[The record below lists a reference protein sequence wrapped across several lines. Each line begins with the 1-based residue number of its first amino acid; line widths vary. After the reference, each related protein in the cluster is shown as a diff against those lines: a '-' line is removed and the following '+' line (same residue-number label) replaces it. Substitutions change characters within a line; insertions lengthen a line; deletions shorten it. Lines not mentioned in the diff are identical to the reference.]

1 MMPNQ
6 GAFDDLLAAQH
17 DLEAAM
23 LEQLWGQWRLIGAG
37 AATRTA
43 AAFTP
48 AMVDPEA
55 LVLASLLYVT
65 REPRLG
71 DLIADWVTQNVDLL
85 SVQRI
90 RNLWPAYP
98 GALHELLGGRLAWLA
113 EIATKDGGDPRWRPL
128 RLPASAR
135 DPIPLRSGGTRAVR
149 APVATPPCLMLALRL
164 GLGVSAKADI
174 VAFLLGRRAPHPVR
188 EIAQGV
194 GYTISAVR
202 RGVEELA
209 EAGWVEQRPGQPAQ
223 YRAHWSRW
231 QGVLGVSEAERP
243 RWASW
248 HQRFV
253 LVAALGGFCEHLAR
267 AIEGSPPAPSAV
279 GTELRVLLEGHRA
292 VLGELEVASWGA
304 HQPVRDWVAMGAEV
318 MRGMGRGMG

>member
-1 MMPNQ
+1 MPNQ

-113 EIATKDGGDPRWRPL
+113 EIAAKDGGDPRWRPL
-128 RLPASAR
+128 RLPASAL

-149 APVATPPCLMLALRL
+149 APVATPPCLMLALRS
-164 GLGVSAKADI
+164 GLGVNAKADI

-194 GYTISAVR
+194 GYAVSAVR
-202 RGVEELA
+202 RGVE
-209 EAGWVEQRPGQPAQ
+209 
-223 YRAHWSRW
+223 
-231 QGVLGVSEAERP
+231 
-243 RWASW
+243 
-248 HQRFV
+248 
-253 LVAALGGFCEHLAR
+253 
-267 AIEGSPPAPSAV
+267 
-279 GTELRVLLEGHRA
+279 
-292 VLGELEVASWGA
+292 
-304 HQPVRDWVAMGAEV
+304 
-318 MRGMGRGMG
+318 